1 MEKSKR
7 KIKLTKES
15 KTKKQ
20 IKKMKIKIKRKKTKI
35 MDPMMKLKYD
45 KMIKNQNIEGI
56 TLNIIK
62 I

>member
-1 MEKSKR
+1 
-7 KIKLTKES
+7 
-15 KTKKQ
+15 
-20 IKKMKIKIKRKKTKI
+20 
-35 MDPMMKLKYD
+35 MKLKYD